1 MTWPLRKKYLVVSQ
15 KLKIPLPCLLSIVL
29 TGIYPRE
36 IQIRFVQKYV
46 HKCLLQLFFFFLVM
60 AKTRKNLELFPTF
73 ICNCT
78 VFGGWLSV
86 LGAGSLTLNP
96 RTAMYLPRG
105 FGKEEHLTQVGV
117 GMGVIKGGC
126 SEEVASKLSPEG

>member
-15 KLKIPLPCLLSIVL
+15 KLKIPLPYLLSIVL

-36 IQIRFVQKYV
+36 IQIRFVQKYI
-46 HKCLLQLFFFFLVM
+46 HKCLLQLVFFFFFLVV

-86 LGAGSLTLNP
+86 LEAGRSDFKSQDSHVLATWLWQGGTPHPDWGGDGCNQG
-96 RTAMYLPRG
+96 RLLRRG
-105 FGKEEHLTQVGV
+105 GL
-117 GMGVIKGGC
+117 
-126 SEEVASKLSPEG
+126 